1 MINEIIDAVSSW
13 ISAVSFLGIFLA
25 AFVET
30 IFPPIPSEVI
40 FPLAGFIAQSD
51 GLGLE
56 GAIGMGAAGA
66 VGSTVGAILIYFIA
80 LKIGRPAILRVG
92 KYMLIDEAKL
102 QKAESWF
109 KKHGV
114 LAVFVC
120 RMAPGLREIISI
132 PAGLGRMNVPKFII
146 FTFLGSLIWSIC
158 LTVAGFYLGAAQNK
172 FAQQTSGIFDIVMIV
187 IVVIVAA
194 VIGYKYYK
202 RYRSKRE
209 IKNG

>member
-1 MINEIIDAVSSW
+1 MLFD
-13 ISAVSFLGIFLA
+13 
-25 AFVET
+25 ET
-30 IFPPIPSEVI
+30 S
-40 FPLAGFIAQSD
+40 
-51 GLGLE
+51 
-56 GAIGMGAAGA
+56 
-66 VGSTVGAILIYFIA
+66 
-80 LKIGRPAILRVG
+80 
-92 KYMLIDEAKL
+92 L

-194 VIGYKYYK
+194 IIGYKYYK
-202 RYRSKRE
+202 RYRTKRE

>member
-1 MINEIIDAVSSW
+1 MINEIIYAASSW
-13 ISAVSFLGIFLA
+13 ISDVGFLGIFLA

-30 IFPPIPSEVI
+30 VFPPIPSEVI
-40 FPLAGFIAQSD
+40 FPLAGFIAQSN

-66 VGSTVGAILIYFIA
+66 VGSTLGAILIYFIA

-92 KYMLIDEAKL
+92 KYMLFDETDL

>member
-1 MINEIIDAVSSW
+1 MINEIITAVSSW
-13 ISAVSFLGIFLA
+13 ISAAGFLGIFLA

-40 FPLAGFIAQSD
+40 FPLAGFVAQSS

-56 GAIGMGAAGA
+56 GAIGMGGAGA
-66 VGSTVGAILIYFIA
+66 VGSTLGAILIYFIS
-80 LKIGRPAILRVG
+80 LKVGRLAILRVG
-92 KYMLIDEAKL
+92 RYMLFDEIKL

-109 KKHGV
+109 TKHGE

-132 PAGLGRMNVPKFII
+132 PAGLGKMNVTKFII
-146 FTFLGSLIWSIC
+146 FTFLGSLIWSIS
-158 LTVAGFYLGAAQNK
+158 LTVVGFYLGAAQNK
-172 FAQQTSGIFDIVMIV
+172 FAQQASGIFNQVAIV
-187 IVVIVAA
+187 ILVLVVA

-202 RYRSKRE
+202 RQVSKRD
-209 IKNG
+209 IKNE

>member
-1 MINEIIDAVSSW
+1 MINEIIDTVSSW
-13 ISAVSFLGIFLA
+13 ISAIGFLGIFLA

-40 FPLAGFIAQSD
+40 FPLAGFVAQSK

-66 VGSTVGAILIYFIA
+66 VGSTLGAILIYFIA

-92 KYMLIDEAKL
+92 KYMLIDEIKL

-109 KKHGV
+109 KNHGV

-132 PAGLGRMNVPKFII
+132 PAGLGRMNLPKFII
-146 FTFLGSLIWSIC
+146 FTFSGSLIWSVG
-158 LTVAGFYLGAAQNK
+158 LTLAGYYFGEAQNK
-172 FAQQTSGIFDIVMIV
+172 FAQQTSGIFNTFTIV
-187 IVVIVAA
+187 IVTSIAA
-194 VIGYKYYK
+194 VIGYKFYK
-202 RYRSKRE
+202 RYTSKRKV
-209 IKNG
+209 KNG